1 MIRSRVVLQAKN
13 EDEDIKCSK
22 KLSTLLLALV
32 MLFSM
37 AIPATAAETKGNT
50 QENIEKFFSELLG
63 GKVEIGEEFYEAI
76 VNEMDA
82 SPSKN
87 EVANAVS
94 QYAVVA
100 AEDVDRVGSLSEA
113 IANDSV
119 YTIKTLKNGKQTIYI
134 AVNVVE
140 HPELFEMDIFRAA
153 VYKICDKQNAIEEV
167 AADPESFNLLTYKRF
182 AGELYLHMRIYEIA
196 DPLSIVLGAVFDFI
210 NKIVEMTGVADMNI
224 DENRFP
230 GFMFDIIGELV
241 LM

>member
-1 MIRSRVVLQAKN
+1 MF
-13 EDEDIKCSK
+13 K
-22 KLSTLLLALV
+22 KSIAILLALM

-37 AIPATAAETKGNT
+37 ALPASAADSSAKA

-153 VYKICDKQNAIEEV
+153 VYKICDKQKEFVTSE
-167 AADPESFNLLTYKRF
+167 ADFDLLTYTRF
-182 AGELYLHMRIYEIA
+182 AGELYLHMRIYQVAEPMA
-196 DPLSIVLGAVFDFI
+196 DVLGTVFDFL
-210 NKIVEMTGVADMNI
+210 NKIVEMTGIADMNI

>member
-1 MIRSRVVLQAKN
+1 MF
-13 EDEDIKCSK
+13 K

-100 AEDVDRVGSLSEA
+100 AEDVDRVEALSEA

-140 HPELFEMDIFRAA
+140 HPELFEMDVFRAA
-153 VYKICDKQNAIEEV
+153 VYKICDKQKDFVTSE
-167 AADPESFNLLTYKRF
+167 ADFDLLTYKRF
-182 AGELYLHMRIYEIA
+182 AGELYIHMRIYQVAEPMSVILGEI
-196 DPLSIVLGAVFDFI
+196 FDFL
-210 NKIVEMTGVADMNI
+210 NKIVEMTGIADINI

-230 GFMFDIIGELV
+230 GFLFELV
-241 LM
+241 GAIML

>member
-1 MIRSRVVLQAKN
+1 MF
-13 EDEDIKCSK
+13 K

-37 AIPATAAETKGNT
+37 ALPASAAETKGNT

-63 GKVEIGEEFYEAI
+63 GKVEIGKEFYEAI
-76 VNEMDA
+76 VNGMDA
-82 SPSKN
+82 SPSKK

-100 AEDVDRVGSLSEA
+100 AEDVNSAEALAEA
-113 IANDSV
+113 IAADSA
-119 YTIKTLKNGKQTIYI
+119 YTIKTLENGKQTIYI
-134 AVNVVE
+134 AVNVAE
-140 HPELFEMDIFRAA
+140 HPELFDMDVFRAA
-153 VYKICDKQNAIEEV
+153 VYKICDKQNEFV
-167 AADPESFNLLTYKRF
+167 NSPENFDLLTYTRF

-210 NKIVEMTGVADMNI
+210 NKIVEMTGVADINI

>member
-1 MIRSRVVLQAKN
+1 MF
-13 EDEDIKCSK
+13 K
-22 KLSTLLLALV
+22 KISTLLLALV

-37 AIPATAAETKGNT
+37 ALPASAADSSAKA
-50 QENIEKFFSELLG
+50 QENVEAFFSELLG

-76 VNEMDA
+76 LSGLDA

-100 AEDVDRVGSLSEA
+100 AEDVDSVDALA
-113 IANDSV
+113 QANADDSV
-119 YTIKTLKNGKQTIYI
+119 YTIKTLENGKKTVYN
-134 AVNVVE
+134 AVNVAE
-140 HPELFEMDIFRAA
+140 HPELFEMDVFRAA
-153 VYKICDKQNAIEEV
+153 VYKICDKQKEFVTSE
-167 AADPESFNLLTYKRF
+167 ADFDLLTYTRF

-196 DPLSIVLGAVFDFI
+196 DPLSIVLGAVLDFI

>member
-1 MIRSRVVLQAKN
+1 MF
-13 EDEDIKCSK
+13 K
-22 KLSTLLLALV
+22 KSIAILLALM

-37 AIPATAAETKGNT
+37 ALPASAADSSAKA
-50 QENIEKFFSELLG
+50 QENVEAFFSELLG

-76 VNEMDA
+76 LSGLDA

-100 AEDVDRVGSLSEA
+100 AEDVDSVDALAQA
-113 IANDSV
+113 IADDSV
-119 YTIKTLKNGKQTIYI
+119 YTIKTLENGKKTVYI
-134 AVNVVE
+134 AVNVAE
-140 HPELFEMDIFRAA
+140 HPELFEMDVFRAA

-167 AADPESFNLLTYKRF
+167 AADPESFDLLTYKRF